1 MFLARVNVKNRSFNH
16 LKVKK
21 VKTEKL
27 KYRKDR
33 EEALKFLL
41 NTRPFWLFKKRWDFR
56 STINMTDNLMEE
68 RA

>member
-1 MFLARVNVKNRSFNH
+1 MFLARVKVKNRSFKH

-27 KYRKDR
+27 KYRKER
-33 EEALKFLL
+33 EEALKFPW
-41 NTRPFWLFKKRWDFR
+41 PFWLFKKRWDFR

>member
-1 MFLARVNVKNRSFNH
+1 MFLARVNVKNRSFKH

-41 NTRPFWLFKKRWDFR
+41 NTRPSGYSKRDG
-56 STINMTDNLMEE
+56 ILGQP
-68 RA
+68 

>member
-1 MFLARVNVKNRSFNH
+1 MFLARVNVKNRSFKH

-41 NTRPFWLFKKRWDFR
+41 NARPSGYSKRDG
-56 STINMTDNLMEE
+56 ILGQP
-68 RA
+68 